1 MDVPDRRRHVS
12 MRAMS
17 ASTNRA
23 DSLALLVL
31 PIFALLLISPG
42 TLADSNERSETRFD
56 LHAGWMLQS
65 SCKVKSNGEQI
76 SALGFRTDGWH
87 RATAPSTVVAAL
99 VADKTFPDPYFGQ
112 NLRAIPGTSYPVGQN
127 FSVLPMPKDSPFWCS
142 WWYRVEFRLP
152 SEYKGRRVWLNFEG
166 INNRANVWVNG
177 RKIANSKEIA
187 GAYRTYEFDVTP
199 LVSRSEANVIAV
211 ETFAQTENDLGIN
224 WVDWNPAPPD
234 KDMGLWRDVYL
245 RSSGPVTVRY
255 PQVISHFPRGSLDQA
270 DLTVEAE
277 LHNASDQQVT
287 GILSGQIG
295 QIAFKKTIALSP
307 GELRTVQF
315 TPVEFAQLEI
325 AHPRIWWPA
334 QMGTPDLLELSL
346 QFTTGDE
353 VSDSET
359 VHFGI
364 REITSEVDARGHR
377 LFRVNGKRILIRGAG
392 WAPDMLLRQSTDRL
406 RTEFRYIRDLNL
418 NAIRLEGKME
428 TDDFYDLADEQGV
441 LVIAGWSC
449 CDYWE
454 QWPKWKPADI
464 EIATASLRSQVL
476 RLRSHPSALAWLNG
490 SDNPPPANVEKA
502 YIEVFKPGRLA
513 QSLCFLGLG
522 FRYHD
527 NGSFWFQNDW
537 TVRLRATGLLAGGR
551 GKIRRGARIYYRDIG
566 RPIGSPHQLAHKD
579 APAW

>member
-23 DSLALLVL
+23 DSLTLLVL
-31 PIFALLLISPG
+31 PIFALLLISPR
-42 TLADSNERSETRFD
+42 TLAGSKERSETRFD

-87 RATAPSTVVAAL
+87 RATVPSTVVAAL
-99 VADKTFPDPYFGQ
+99 VADETFSDPYFGQ

-177 RKIANSKEIA
+177 RKIANSNEIA
-187 GAYRTYEFDVTP
+187 GAYRTYELDVTP
-199 LVSRSEANVIAV
+199 LVSRSKENVIAV
-211 ETFAQTENDLGIN
+211 ETIAQTENDLGIN

-255 PQVISHFPRGSLDQA
+255 PQVITHFPRRSLDQA
-270 DLTVEAE
+270 DLTVEAD
-277 LHNASDQQVT
+277 LHNASDQKVT

-295 QIAFKKTIALSP
+295 QIAFKKTIALNP

-315 TPVEFAQLEI
+315 TPAEFAQLEI
-325 AHPRIWWPA
+325 ARPKIWWPA
-334 QMGTPDLLELSL
+334 QMGTPNLLELSL
-346 QFTTGDE
+346 QFTTGAE
-353 VSDSET
+353 VSDSKT
-359 VHFGI
+359 IHFGI

-406 RTEFRYIRDLNL
+406 KIGISLHSRPESQCDSSRREDGNRRLL
-418 NAIRLEGKME
+418 QSGRRAGRAGDCRLELLRLLGAMAEME
-428 TDDFYDLADEQGV
+428 ACRYRNRHRFAA
-441 LVIAGWSC
+441 IAGS
-449 CDYWE
+449 E
-454 QWPKWKPADI
+454 AAQ
-464 EIATASLRSQVL
+464 
-476 RLRSHPSALAWLNG
+476 PS
-490 SDNPPPANVEKA
+490 
-502 YIEVFKPGRLA
+502 
-513 QSLCFLGLG
+513 
-522 FRYHD
+522 
-527 NGSFWFQNDW
+527 
-537 TVRLRATGLLAGGR
+537 
-551 GKIRRGARIYYRDIG
+551 
-566 RPIGSPHQLAHKD
+566 
-579 APAW
+579 